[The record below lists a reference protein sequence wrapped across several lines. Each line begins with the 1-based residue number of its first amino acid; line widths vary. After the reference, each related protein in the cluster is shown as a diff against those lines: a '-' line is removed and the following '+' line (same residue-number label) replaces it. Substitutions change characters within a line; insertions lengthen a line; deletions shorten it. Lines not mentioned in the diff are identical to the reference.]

1 MNPRKLPMN
10 KILLLIA
17 TIGFSITHVWAD
29 QPVNSNTVKNV
40 EFDGDYY
47 PSTTIG
53 KYGVILL
60 SGSGGG
66 KLDETAKR
74 IADMGYPVL
83 TLAYFYEDTKVGN
96 LPTSLEM
103 IPLEYFDAPK
113 AWLMDRAETR
123 KDGVIILGVSK
134 GAELSLVLASHD
146 QDYKGVIA
154 VSPSSVVWAGISP
167 DSSSSQ
173 SPVSSWSI
181 DGKGVPFIPLKSRDA
196 LKKAG
201 LYKLH
206 HLFAASIGNADNV
219 EDALIKVEN
228 INSPT
233 LLISS
238 SDDFV
243 WSSNEMASFIC
254 SKMNAGDKK
263 LCTHTNFKN
272 GSHTMR
278 MGQTFKSGEILEGQ
292 IADVTTEIFKFLK
305 ETNE

>member
-1 MNPRKLPMN
+1 MN

-17 TIGFSITHVWAD
+17 TIVFSIAHVLAD
-29 QPVNSNTVKNV
+29 QSVNSNTVRNV
-40 EFDGDYY
+40 NFDGDYF
-47 PSTTIG
+47 PSTTVG

-83 TLAYFYEDTKVGN
+83 TLAYFYEDIKVGN

-113 AWLMDRAETR
+113 KWLMERPETR
-123 KDGVIILGVSK
+123 GDGVIILGLSK
-134 GAELSLVLASHD
+134 GAELSLVLASSDH
-146 QDYKGVIA
+146 DYKGVIA
-154 VSPSSVVWAGISP
+154 VAPSSVVWAGISP

-173 SPVSSWSI
+173 SRVSSWSI
-181 DGKGVPFIPLKSRDA
+181 GGKGIPFIPLKTRDT

-201 LYKLH
+201 LFKLH

-219 EDALIKVEN
+219 EEALIKVEN

-233 LLISS
+233 LLISA

-243 WSSNEMASFIC
+243 WPSNEMASFIC
-254 SKMNAGDKK
+254 SKINAIENN
-263 LCTHTNFKN
+263 LCIHKNFQD
-272 GSHTMR
+272 GSHTMQ
-278 MGQTFKSGEILEGQ
+278 MGQIFKSGEILTGQ
-292 IADVTTEIFKFLK
+292 IANATKEISTFLK
-305 ETNE
+305 EVNE